1 MSSAS
6 VLYLG
11 SQTEVPGHSWLA
23 DNVLIF
29 VGCIWATGALPG
41 DGEGRGGDIE

>member
-11 SQTEVPGHSWLA
+11 SQTEAPGHSWLA

-41 DGEGRGGDIE
+41 DGEGREY